1 MCGEYID
8 ASKIEDLLRKRRESD
23 TRFRYIQ
30 TILERISFFRN
41 VNEIVVHIQLS
52 DSFKTVTSLFPQ
64 TSVGTTSREQSII
77 CRET

>member
-30 TILERISFFRN
+30 QFSNVFFFRN

-52 DSFKTVTSLFPQ
+52 DSFKAVTSLFPQ
-64 TSVGTTSREQSII
+64 TSVGTTSR
-77 CRET
+77 